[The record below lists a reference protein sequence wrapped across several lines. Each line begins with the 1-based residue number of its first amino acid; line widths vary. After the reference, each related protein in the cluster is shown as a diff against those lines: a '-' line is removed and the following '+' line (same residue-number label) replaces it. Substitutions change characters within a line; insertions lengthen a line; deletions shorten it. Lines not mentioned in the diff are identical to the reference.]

1 MSKEKATQ
9 LVNKALT
16 NPNLVKDM
24 SEDTFF
30 KFVLSVAKYD
40 KTKAMQ
46 LEKLKPFTTSKNK
59 IMFWEAVGLLI
70 PIECPI

>member
-1 MSKEKATQ
+1 MSKEKAIN
-9 LVNKALT
+9 LVNRALA
-16 NPNLVKDM
+16 NPSLVEDL

-30 KFVLSVAKYD
+30 KFVLGVAKYD
-40 KTKAMQ
+40 MKKAMQ